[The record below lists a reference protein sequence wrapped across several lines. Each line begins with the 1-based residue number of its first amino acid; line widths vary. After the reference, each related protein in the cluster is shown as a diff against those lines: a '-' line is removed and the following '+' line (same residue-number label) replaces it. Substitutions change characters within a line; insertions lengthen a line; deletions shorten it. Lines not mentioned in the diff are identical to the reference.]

1 MYPVSAVQPSKRKI
15 AQPSKKQPV
24 INDAQSK
31 QIMNQL
37 LVDLDQNEVEDLE
50 ERNKTAIVREQVY
63 NSSGQVALSKQEEMQ
78 FQAETVHAGGQQ
90 NDKPVVTG
98 ANPFSKKRKL
108 TEITQQEQS
117 TRPNGA
123 DVGNCE
129 ESNGVAQTE
138 SEAPA
143 NNGGGVEHPSTKM
156 QVDQS
161 N

>member
-1 MYPVSAVQPSKRKI
+1 MYPVSAIQPSKRKT
-15 AQPSKKQPV
+15 ALPSKKQPA

-50 ERNKTAIVREQVY
+50 ERNKTATVREQVY

-90 NDKPVVTG
+90 IEKPIVTG

-108 TEITQQEQS
+108 EEITQQEQ
-117 TRPNGA
+117 REKEA
-123 DVGNCE
+123 
-129 ESNGVAQTE
+129 NGVDGKGHE
-138 SEAPA
+138 EG
-143 NNGGGVEHPSTKM
+143 NGVT
-156 QVDQS
+156 QVDS
-161 N
+161 AEPAGNGSRVD